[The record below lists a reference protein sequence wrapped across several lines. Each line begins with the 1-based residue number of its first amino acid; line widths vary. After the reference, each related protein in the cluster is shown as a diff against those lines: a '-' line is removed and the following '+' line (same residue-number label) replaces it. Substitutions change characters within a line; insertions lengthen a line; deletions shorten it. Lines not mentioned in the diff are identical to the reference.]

1 MGDDH
6 PWPPRE
12 QRHPRGGPARL
23 SRRRAAPA
31 ADGARRRGR
40 DGRHWPH
47 RAAPRGAARPRGG
60 RPGAAGSGGPGGRQD
75 SERPLGERL
84 RLPRC
89 RGRFCGETLAVSI
102 LSASPPFKVFQ
113 WIFGA
118 VLGF

>member
-1 MGDDH
+1 MFFFGVSVGS
-6 PWPPRE
+6 PWWR
-12 QRHPRGGPARL
+12 RPRGLRGDNNVL
-23 SRRRAAPA
+23 TAAI
-31 ADGARRRGR
+31 DGNIGAV
-40 DGRHWPH
+40 RHLLRTVP
-47 RAAPRGAARPRGG
+47 GAAAATDGIGRGG
-60 RPGAAGSGGPGGRQD
+60 RPGAAGGGGPGGRQD